1 MMTGSVYNSGR
12 KDSRAMSDITRSQE
26 FTREEVG
33 LALRNHGMHLE
44 GLRYPVT
51 PIGMHYLLIHFD
63 VPFVDPT
70 AYELPIEGSVRNP
83 LRLTLDE
90 IKARPAVTTQV
101 MMECSGNGRASLQPR
116 AISAPW
122 QDEAV
127 GCAEWTGTPLA
138 PILEEAGVLDE
149 AVEIVFTGHDRGID
163 DGVEHYYERSLP
175 VEEAL
180 REEMLL
186 AYGMNNQ
193 PLPPQHGAPL
203 RLIVPD
209 WYGMA
214 SVKWLKRITV
224 LNEPFDGIQQTAKY
238 QYKSSKED
246 PGTPITHKTPH
257 ALMIPPGLPDYLS
270 RTRHLKPGRVSIQG
284 RAWSGRSP
292 VERVEFS
299 SDGGLTWEDASLG
312 EQAGKY
318 GWAGWS
324 YEWEAREPGEYELCV
339 RATDAAGDAQPLA
352 PEESWNYGGYQN
364 NAVQRVHAI
373 VE

>member
-1 MMTGSVYNSGR
+1 
-12 KDSRAMSDITRSQE
+12 
-26 FTREEVG
+26 
-33 LALRNHGMHLE
+33 
-44 GLRYPVT
+44 
-51 PIGMHYLLIHFD
+51 
-63 VPFVDPT
+63 
-70 AYELPIEGSVRNP
+70 
-83 LRLTLDE
+83 
-90 IKARPAVTTQV
+90 
-101 MMECSGNGRASLQPR
+101 
-116 AISAPW
+116 
-122 QDEAV
+122 
-127 GCAEWTGTPLA
+127 
-138 PILEEAGVLDE
+138 LDE

-186 AYGMNNQ
+186 AYGMNSQ

-214 SVKWLKRITV
+214 SVKWLKGITV

-312 EQAGKY
+312 EQAGNT
-318 GWAGWS
+318 GGPVGPTSGRRGNRASTS
-324 YEWEAREPGEYELCV
+324 YASGLPMPPGTRNHLPPRSPGTTADIRTTPSSAYTL
-339 RATDAAGDAQPLA
+339 
-352 PEESWNYGGYQN
+352 
-364 NAVQRVHAI
+364 
-373 VE
+373 

>member
-1 MMTGSVYNSGR
+1 MSG
-12 KDSRAMSDITRSQE
+12 ITRSQE

-44 GLRYPVT
+44 GLRYPIT

-63 VPFVDPT
+63 IPYIDPAT
-70 AYELPIEGSVRNP
+70 YELPVGGCVRNP

-90 IKARPAVTTQV
+90 IRSRPAVTVPV
-101 MMECSGNGRASLQPR
+101 MMECSGNGRADLNPR

-122 QDEAV
+122 QEEAV
-127 GCAEWTGTPLA
+127 GCAEWTGTPLG
-138 PILEEAGVLDE
+138 PVLEEAGLLDE
-149 AVEIVFTGHDRGID
+149 AVEILFTGHDRGID
-163 DGVEHYYERSLP
+163 DGVEHDYERSLS
-175 VEEAL
+175 VDEAL

-186 AYGMNNQ
+186 AWEMNGQ

-203 RLIVPD
+203 RLIAPD

-214 SVKWLKRITV
+214 SVKWLKRITA
-224 LNEPFDGIQQTAKY
+224 LDQPFEGIQQTVKY
-238 QYKSSKED
+238 QYKSSEED
-246 PGTPITHKTPH
+246 PGTPVTYKTPH
-257 ALMIPPGLPDYLS
+257 ALMVSPGIPDYLS
-270 RTRHLKPGRVSIQG
+270 RTRHLKAGRVPVQG

-292 VERVEFS
+292 IEKVEFS
-299 SDGGLTWEDASLG
+299 ADGGHTWDDASLSEPVG
-312 EQAGKY
+312 RY
-318 GWAGWS
+318 GWTGWS

-339 RATDAAGDAQPLA
+339 RATDVAGDTQPLS

-364 NAVQRVHAI
+364 NAVQRVPVF